1 MRRWLTLNMSWKDEM
16 KLGDIYLVEFPQ
28 IGGHEQT
35 GKRPAIIVQGRE
47 YNLPTVLIVP
57 LTTKVKAL
65 DFAGTILIKPDNR
78 NHLDEESV
86 ALAFQLRAI
95 DRKRLSKKIGEI
107 KVEQITKL
115 QGLIKEL
122 LGMRD

>member
-1 MRRWLTLNMSWKDEM
+1 MNMSWKDEM

-28 IGGHEQT
+28 IGGHEQMV
-35 GKRPAIIVQGRE
+35 KRPAIIVQGRE

-115 QGLIKEL
+115 QDLIKQL
-122 LGMRD
+122 LRMAD